1 MEMVVCSYTYNMAP
15 FSHSMATEE
24 DFRRFADEIEAEHPE
39 AAKWTRRAADIIYG
53 QHDSPRDQA
62 NG

>member
-1 MEMVVCSYTYNMAP
+1 
-15 FSHSMATEE
+15 MATEE

-53 QHDSPRDQA
+53 RHDSPRDPA
-62 NG
+62 NSQ